1 MKIYRKIISVSILI
15 TIIFTLNV
23 KAEEM
28 KAPDVKAL
36 GAVLMDEK
44 SGRVLW
50 EKNAFEPLAN
60 ASTTKIMTCILAIES
75 GKLDETVTAS
85 KNAAIQPKTQ
95 MGLSV
100 GEQIKLKDL
109 LYALMLQS
117 SNDAAVAIAE
127 HISGS
132 VDDFCSLM
140 NEKAQDIGAVDTNFE
155 TPNGLDKGEH
165 HSTAYDM
172 AVITCYAIK
181 NETFTH
187 IINTRQVN
195 IKSDRR
201 TYTVVNKNRLLNEY
215 DGAIGVKTG
224 FTGKAGNCFVGAAE
238 RDGMKLV
245 SVVLGSGWGKVG
257 KERKWIDTKNIL
269 NYGFGNYKYYDLCV
283 SGDYIADIPVK
294 NSYNKRVGVSVSKGI
309 TIPLNY
315 DEKENIKA
323 EIQLPDTIDAPV
335 VKGDEIGSIIFK
347 VNEETV
353 LAECKLTADDNIA
366 KKDVKTTASMLIKYW
381 INPLKSDILKNN
393 VHT

>member
-1 MKIYRKIISVSILI
+1 
-15 TIIFTLNV
+15 
-23 KAEEM
+23 
-28 KAPDVKAL
+28 
-36 GAVLMDEK
+36 
-44 SGRVLW
+44 
-50 EKNAFEPLAN
+50 
-60 ASTTKIMTCILAIES
+60 
-75 GKLDETVTAS
+75 
-85 KNAAIQPKTQ
+85 
-95 MGLSV
+95 
-100 GEQIKLKDL
+100 
-109 LYALMLQS
+109 
-117 SNDAAVAIAE
+117 
-127 HISGS
+127 
-132 VDDFCSLM
+132 
-140 NEKAQDIGAVDTNFE
+140 
-155 TPNGLDKGEH
+155 
-165 HSTAYDM
+165 
-172 AVITCYAIK
+172 
-181 NETFTH
+181 
-187 IINTRQVN
+187 
-195 IKSDRR
+195 
-201 TYTVVNKNRLLNEY
+201 
-215 DGAIGVKTG
+215 
-224 FTGKAGNCFVGAAE
+224 
-238 RDGMKLV
+238 MKLV

-269 NYGFGNYKYYDLCV
+269 NYGFDNYKYYDLCV